1 MALKEANKEAKEKQY
16 LKKYREIKAATQPD
30 MRKYMN
36 ALEEEV
42 ARLTKLKEKNQAE
55 ADAYQKRADAHKEAI
70 EFFEEKISAV
80 WSALEQARSNNF
92 AKQQQQNNA

>member
-1 MALKEANKEAKEKQY
+1 MALKETKEAKEKQY

-55 ADAYQKRADAHKEAI
+55 ASAYEKRANAHKEAI
-70 EFFEEKISAV
+70 EFFEEKIAAV
-80 WSALEQARSNNF
+80 WSVLEQAGSNNF
-92 AKQQQQNNA
+92 AKPQQQNNNA